1 MAAKKKTGTRKPARN
16 PTAADQRLD
25 DICFYWT
32 MLSDTQRDR
41 LYNVVATLA
50 TNNEKIQDT
59 KEEDMPR
66 IVLYDPKTKKME

>member
-16 PTAADQRLD
+16 PAATDPRLD
-25 DICFYWT
+25 DVCFYWK
-32 MLSDTQRDR
+32 MLSETQRDR

-50 TNNEKIQDT
+50 TNNEKTDDT

-66 IVLYDPKTKKME
+66 VVLYDPRTKKMQ